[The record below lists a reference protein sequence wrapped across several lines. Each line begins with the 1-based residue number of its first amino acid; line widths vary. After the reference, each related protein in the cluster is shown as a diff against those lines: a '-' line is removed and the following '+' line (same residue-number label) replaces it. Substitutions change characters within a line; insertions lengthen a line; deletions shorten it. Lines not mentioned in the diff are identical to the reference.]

1 MWKVGHGQTAVIS
14 AFSLWGMAL
23 CLLSIVYG
31 AVGSS
36 IESLPDGTRN
46 GTVTFGGHEHMGASG
61 VALVWMN
68 QAEEITKS
76 WEFQCFNMLQ
86 LVNMVNMVNMFK
98 HPVYS

>member
-1 MWKVGHGQTAVIS
+1 MWKVGHGQTALIS
-14 AFSLWGMAL
+14 AFSIWGMAL

-68 QAEEITKS
+68 QAGNYQVLGVS
-76 WEFQCFNMLQ
+76 VLQ
-86 LVNMVNMVNMFK
+86 VVNIG
-98 HPVYS
+98 HG

>member
-1 MWKVGHGQTAVIS
+1 MEHVESWTWTDCSHFCFLNLGDG
-14 AFSLWGMAL
+14 
-23 CLLSIVYG
+23 IVFTLDCVW

-68 QAEEITKS
+68 QAGNYQVLGVS
-76 WEFQCFNMLQ
+76 VLQ
-86 LVNMVNMVNMFK
+86 LVNIG
-98 HPVYS
+98 HG

>member
-1 MWKVGHGQTAVIS
+1 MEHVESWTWTDCFHFCFLNQS
-14 AFSLWGMAL
+14 GMGL

-68 QAEEITKS
+68 QAGNYQVLGVS
-76 WEFQCFNMLQ
+76 VLQ
-86 LVNMVNMVNMFK
+86 LVNMVN